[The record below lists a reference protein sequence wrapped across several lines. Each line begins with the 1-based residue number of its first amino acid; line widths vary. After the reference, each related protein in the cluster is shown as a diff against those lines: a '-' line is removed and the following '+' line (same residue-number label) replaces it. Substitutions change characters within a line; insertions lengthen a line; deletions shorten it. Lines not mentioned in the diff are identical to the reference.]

1 MSRRKKLIEVAL
13 PLEAINLESAREKS
27 IRHGHPSTLHLWW
40 ARKPLAACR
49 AVLWASLVDDP
60 SSWPDKFPTEA
71 DQERERQRLFNIL
84 GRIEIEQG
92 KRVVR
97 GLVSWDDVNNPNSGV
112 LEAAQREIARC
123 LAWDRGEEPPTD
135 PAAVREYIAKYA
147 PPVYDPFAGG
157 GSIPLEAQRLG
168 LEAHASDLNPVAVL
182 INKALIEIPPKFKDK
197 APINPEDRAK
207 KHISAW
213 RGAQGLA
220 ADVRYYGAWMRKQAF
235 ERIGHLY
242 PSYSNPIRVSGTE
255 SIRASGAEHFR
266 ATRTESLGA
275 EELTVI
281 AWLWART
288 VTCPNPA
295 CRCQMPLVRSFQL
308 STKKG
313 KEVWVEPVVVN
324 GGESA
329 SAPSIRFVVR
339 SGKGKAPEGTVGRKG
354 ARCIACGTPVP
365 LEYIRK
371 EGQARRMGSQM
382 MAIVAEGPNGRVYL
396 DPTAEQEAIAHAAQ
410 PTWKPDT
417 ELPKEALGFRVQNYG
432 MTKHADLFTP
442 RQLVALTT
450 FSDLVAEAREKAI
463 ADAKVLRTADA
474 TAAGLPDDDV
484 PLAEGGTGARAYGEA
499 ISVYLAFAVDR
510 LADFNST
517 SCGWIPVVQATR
529 NTFARQALPMTWDYA
544 ELNPFGDWLAN
555 YEACLDKIIKPIEV
569 SIQSVITSGTQKSG
583 ISSQHDATAPHPHDT
598 TPKLISTDPPYYDAV
613 PYADLSDFFYVW
625 LRRSLYSIY
634 SNIFNTVLV
643 PKAQEMVA
651 DHFRHGSKE
660 RAKEFFEASLI
671 KVFQRVNHL
680 NHPDY
685 PVTVYYAL
693 KQTEEDSSSPDSLSQ
708 VEQGEE
714 DEDIDDPVPLSPSGR
729 RARGVR
735 VSGTEPMGRVSTG
748 WETILEGLIQSNF
761 SIDGTWPL
769 RTELANRMR
778 AQDSNALASSIVL
791 VCRPR
796 PADAPKATRRQFLAE
811 LKRELPKA
819 LKLLQQGSIAPVDLA
834 QASIGPGM
842 AIYSR
847 YAAVLESDG
856 SPLTV
861 RTALQLINQYLDEY
875 LSEQEGELDEGSRWA
890 TTWFAQYQFEP
901 GPYGEAEVLSK
912 ARNVSIESLEELG
925 ILEAKA
931 GKVRLL
937 RREEIAQRKEK
948 GADSLSLLLASSAWL
963 ITQTLIHTLD
973 QKGEMEAAALLAA
986 LGDRGAVA
994 RDLAYRLYTLC
1005 DKKGWTQEALA
1016 YNTLVIAW
1024 PEINRLASEMKKKQ
1038 HDPFQ
1043 PSLL

>member
-40 ARKPLAACR
+40 ARRPLAACR

-97 GLVSWDDVNNPNSGV
+97 GLVSWDDVNDPNSGV

-242 PSYSNPIRVSGTE
+242 PSYSNPN
-255 SIRASGAEHFR
+255 R
-266 ATRTESLGA
+266 ATRTESLGT

-313 KEVWVEPVVVN
+313 KEAWVEPVVVN
-324 GGESA
+324 GGENA

-339 SGKGKAPEGTVGRKG
+339 SGKGKAPEGTVGRRG

-371 EGQARRMGSQM
+371 EGQAGRMGSQM
-382 MAIVAEGPNGRVYL
+382 MAIVAEGQNGRVYL
-396 DPTAEQEAIAHAAQ
+396 SPQQEHVEIAESAQ
-410 PTWKPDT
+410 PTWKPEAD
-417 ELPKEALGFRVQNYG
+417 LPQNPRNFNTPIYG
-432 MTKHADLFTP
+432 LNTYDKLFTP

-463 ADAKVLRTADA
+463 SDAKMLRTADA
-474 TAAGLPDDDV
+474 TAAGLPNDDV

-499 ISVYLAFAVDR
+499 ISVYLAFAVDKAGDYWSG
-510 LADFNST
+510 LCSWH
-517 SCGWIPVVQATR
+517 SSGEKMR
-529 NTFARQALPMTWDYA
+529 NTFARQAIPMVWDYA
-544 ELNPFGDWLAN
+544 ECCPFSESTGNWIACVDWVWKVV
-555 YEACLDKIIKPIEV
+555 E
-569 SIQSVITSGTQKSG
+569 KS
-583 ISSQHDATAPHPHDT
+583 SNFTNAQVTQHDATVPHLQDT
-598 TPKLISTDPPYYDAV
+598 IPKIISTDPPYYDNIS
-613 PYADLSDFFYVW
+613 YADLSDFFYVW
-625 LRRSLYSIY
+625 LRRCLNSVYPDLFSTLLAPKDQELVATLYRFSGD
-634 SNIFNTVLV
+634 
-643 PKAQEMVA
+643 KQ
-651 DHFRHGSKE
+651 K
-660 RAKEFFEASLI
+660 AKEFFEAGLSKAFNRI
-671 KVFQRVNHL
+671 RGISHA
-680 NHPDY
+680 DY
-685 PVTVYYAL
+685 PLTVYYAF
-693 KQTEEDSSSPDSLSQ
+693 KQTEEDTSPQ
-708 VEQGEE
+708 GQGEDEE
-714 DEDIDDPVPLSPSGR
+714 DDDTDKPIPLSRTGR
-729 RARGVR
+729 GAQDESPERM
-735 VSGTEPMGRVSTG
+735 SGRVSTG
-748 WETILEGLIQSNF
+748 WETMLEGLIRAGF
-761 SIDGTWPL
+761 TIDGTWPL
-769 RTELANRMR
+769 RTELANRMI
-778 AQDSNALASSIVL
+778 ASGTNALASSIVL

-973 QKGEMEAAALLAA
+973 RKGEMGAAALLASLA
-986 LGDRGAVA
+986 DGGAVA

-1005 DKKGWTQEALA
+1005 EKKGWTQEALA

>member
-40 ARKPLAACR
+40 ARRPLAACR

-242 PSYSNPIRVSGTE
+242 PSYSNPN
-255 SIRASGAEHFR
+255 R
-266 ATRTESLGA
+266 ATRTESLGT

-313 KEVWVEPVVVN
+313 KEAWVEPVVVN
-324 GGESA
+324 GGENA

-382 MAIVAEGPNGRVYL
+382 MAIVAEGQNGRVYL
-396 DPTAEQEAIAHAAQ
+396 SPQQEHVEIAESAQ
-410 PTWKPDT
+410 PTWKPDAN
-417 ELPKEALGFRVQNYG
+417 LPHNPRDFKTPNYG
-432 MTKHADLFTP
+432 MRKISDLFTP

-450 FSDLVAEAREKAI
+450 FSDLVAEAREKA
-463 ADAKVLRTADA
+463 TADA
-474 TAAGLPDDDV
+474 IAAGLPNDDV

-499 ISVYLAFAVDR
+499 ISVYLGMNVSR
-510 LADFNST
+510 LANRSSSMCF
-517 SCGWIPVVQATR
+517 W
-529 NTFARQALPMTWDYA
+529 NTKCEKVEQVFARQAIPMNWDFT
-544 ELNPFGDWLAN
+544 EGNPFSN
-555 YEACLDKIIKPIEV
+555 
-569 SIQSVITSGTQKSG
+569 SSGNFLGQLEYLTGVLENLVPNIPAKVN
-583 ISSQHDATAPHPHDT
+583 QHDATLISSDDIL
-598 TPKLISTDPPYYDAV
+598 PKIISTDPPYYDAV

-625 LRRSLYSIY
+625 LRRSMGSVYPT
-634 SNIFNTVLV
+634 IFNTVLV

-651 DHFRHGSKE
+651 DRFRHGSKDK
-660 RAKEFFEASLI
+660 AKEFFEASLI
-671 KVFQRVNHL
+671 KVFQRINRL

-685 PVTVYYAL
+685 PVTVYYAF
-693 KQTEEDSSSPDSLSQ
+693 KQMEEDSSSPDSLSQ

-761 SIDGTWPL
+761 SIDGTWPV
-769 RTELANRMR
+769 RTEKTGGLRELGR
-778 AQDSNALASSIVL
+778 NALASSIVL

-796 PADAPKATRRQFLAE
+796 PADAPKVSRRQFLAE
-811 LKRELPKA
+811 LKRELPEA

-948 GADSLSLLLASSAWL
+948 GADSLPLLLASSAWL

-973 QKGEMEAAALLAA
+973 RKGEMEAAALLAA

-1005 DKKGWTQEALA
+1005 EKKGWTQEALA

-1024 PEINRLASEMKKKQ
+1024 PEINRLASEIKKKQ

>member
-40 ARKPLAACR
+40 ARRPLAACR

-97 GLVSWDDVNNPNSGV
+97 GLVSWDDVNDPNSGV

-266 ATRTESLGA
+266 ATRTESLGT

-313 KEVWVEPVVVN
+313 KEAWVEPVVVN
-324 GGESA
+324 GGENA

-371 EGQARRMGSQM
+371 EGQAGRMGSQM

-396 DPTAEQEAIAHAAQ
+396 DPTPEHEAIANSAQ
-410 PTWKPDT
+410 PSWKPDT
-417 ELPKEALGFRVQNYG
+417 ELSTHPQYMGAPRYG

-463 ADAKVLRTADA
+463 ADAKMLRTADA
-474 TAAGLPDDDV
+474 TAAGLPNDDV

-499 ISVYLAFAVDR
+499 ISVYLAFLVDQ
-510 LADFNST
+510 LANHQS
-517 SCGWIPVVQATR
+517 SVCRWEPGNQQMHSV
-529 NTFARQALPMTWDYA
+529 FARQAIPMVWDFAESNAFCESSGSFHNLFTRLLKGLSSIPSDLNYA
-544 ELNPFGDWLAN
+544 Q
-555 YEACLDKIIKPIEV
+555 V
-569 SIQSVITSGTQKSG
+569 T
-583 ISSQHDATAPHPHDT
+583 QHDATAPHPHDT
-598 TPKLISTDPPYYDAV
+598 TPKLISTDPPYYSAV

-625 LRRSLYSIY
+625 LRRSLGSIY
-634 SNIFNTVLV
+634 PTIFNTVLV

-651 DHFRHGSKE
+651 DHFRHGSKDN
-660 RAKEFFEASLI
+660 AKEFFEASLI
-671 KVFQRVNHL
+671 KVFQRVNRL

-778 AQDSNALASSIVL
+778 GQASNALASSIVL

-973 QKGEMEAAALLAA
+973 RKGEMEAAALLASLA
-986 LGDRGAVA
+986 DGGAVA

-1005 DKKGWTQEALA
+1005 EKKGWTQEALA

-1024 PEINRLASEMKKKQ
+1024 PEINRLASEIKKKQ